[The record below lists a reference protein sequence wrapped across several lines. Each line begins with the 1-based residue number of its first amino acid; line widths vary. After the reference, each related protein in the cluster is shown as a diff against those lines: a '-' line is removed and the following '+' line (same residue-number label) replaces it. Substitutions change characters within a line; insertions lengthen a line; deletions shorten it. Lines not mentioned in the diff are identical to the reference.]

1 MCSVLKYEKIRVSIY
16 NWKNIVIV
24 RMINIESFGDFLVL
38 NRGKEMMLLVKIINL
53 NRIGFGEN

>member
-1 MCSVLKYEKIRVSIY
+1 
-16 NWKNIVIV
+16 
-24 RMINIESFGDFLVL
+24 MINIESFGDFLVL